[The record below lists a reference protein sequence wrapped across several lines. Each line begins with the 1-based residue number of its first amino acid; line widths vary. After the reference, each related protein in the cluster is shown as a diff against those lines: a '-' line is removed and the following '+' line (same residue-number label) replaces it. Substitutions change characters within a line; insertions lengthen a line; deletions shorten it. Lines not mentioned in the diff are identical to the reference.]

1 LSIAAV
7 GLNYTGLAAV
17 SRLKRVF
24 RFALFL
30 VLGVIGCC
38 GAALLAINLYI
49 QSPGIQREIR
59 DSVSESLD
67 LPIDVFRIT
76 FTPWGGLN
84 LDSVTVGK
92 PGTSSPVL
100 QAKTLRV
107 RCDYDAFFRRKIII
121 REIVLQHVDITIPAG
136 STPHESALAPAKK
149 TSRPLSTTVSQ
160 PMTSEP
166 TNPSLPPAQV
176 AAVSPA
182 PSPQTPTL
190 GDSLSRRFWV
200 EIQKFKLRDASITV
214 VHPDGSTVALVH
226 GLDCI
231 LNFRHGD
238 YLGRAHAENALVVD
252 SIQVDDIAA
261 PVKFE
266 AGVLT
271 LNEISASVSGG
282 ELTGELIIDFNKPGV
297 DYRLQLH
304 AVGVDLNEVAS
315 RTNNFL
321 DRAHG
326 SLEGSFELSGTV
338 RDPAKLSGLGTLEIK
353 SAYLDQYP
361 LMQELGRWTQIDEL
375 RRLDLERAVS
385 NFRVVGPN
393 IQVDSIS
400 LVSKNCQITLNGEVE
415 DAHRL
420 ALDGRLTVSQFLSQ
434 KIPNELEDNFQPGTD
449 GHTRYLDFKV
459 SGSVVRPESNLFEK
473 IIGDRRK
480 LWQRLLHGS
489 RPRPTEAPASE

>member
-1 LSIAAV
+1 LSIDTV
-7 GLNYTGLAAV
+7 GFNYSGLAAV

-24 RFALFL
+24 RLALFL
-30 VLGVIGCC
+30 VLGVIGCF
-38 GAALLAINLYI
+38 GVALLAINLYI
-49 QSPGIQREIR
+49 QSPGIQRELR
-59 DSVSESLD
+59 ESVSESLD

-100 QAKTLRV
+100 QAKNLRV

-121 REIVLQHVDITIPAG
+121 REILLQHVDITVPMG
-136 STPHESALAPAKK
+136 SIEHQPLIAQEKKNSHPTTATSQPLTNRAPAQNAA
-149 TSRPLSTTVSQ
+149 PL
-160 PMTSEP
+160 
-166 TNPSLPPAQV
+166 
-176 AAVSPA
+176 
-182 PSPQTPTL
+182 PSPTPLTRQTPTL
-190 GDSLSRRFWV
+190 GDTLTRRFWV
-200 EIQKFKLRDASITV
+200 EIQKFKLKDATISV
-214 VHPDGSTVALVH
+214 VHPDGSNVALVR

-238 YLGRAHAENALVVD
+238 YLGRAHAENATVLD
-252 SIQVDDIAA
+252 SILIDDIGA
-261 PVKFE
+261 PVKFQ

-271 LNEISASVSGG
+271 LGGIDASVSGG
-282 ELTGELIIDFNKPGV
+282 ELTGELSVDFNKPGV

-304 AVGVDLNEVAS
+304 AVGVDLNDVAS

-326 SLEGSFELSGTV
+326 TLEGTFELSGSV
-338 RDPAKLSGLGTLEIK
+338 RDPSKLAGLGTMEIK

-361 LMQELGRWTQIDEL
+361 LMQEIGRWTQIDEL
-375 RRLDLERAVS
+375 QRLDLERAVS

-393 IQVDSIS
+393 IQVDSIR
-400 LVSKNCQITLNGEVE
+400 LVSKNCQITLNGQVQ

-420 ALDGRLTVSQFLSQ
+420 ALDGRLTVSQYLSQ
-434 KIPNELEDNFQPGTD
+434 KIPNELEDNFQPTTD
-449 GHTRYLDFKV
+449 GHSRYLDFHV
-459 SGSVVRPESNLFEK
+459 SGSLMRPESNLFEK

-489 RPRPTEAPASE
+489 RPTPSEAPASE

>member
-7 GLNYTGLAAV
+7 GFNYSGLAAV

-24 RFALFL
+24 RFALLL

-121 REIVLQHVDITIPAG
+121 REIILQHVDITIPAG
-136 STPHESALAPAKK
+136 SAEPEPLVVLEKK
-149 TSRPLSTTVSQ
+149 TSRLPPLPATQATASR
-160 PMTSEP
+160 
-166 TNPSLPPAQV
+166 PPAQV
-176 AAVSPA
+176 AAASPSA
-182 PSPQTPTL
+182 SPQTPTL
-190 GDSLSRRFWV
+190 GDTLSRRFWV

-214 VHPDGSTVALVH
+214 AHPDGSTVALVH

-238 YLGRAHAENALVVD
+238 YLGRAHAESALIVD

-282 ELTGELIIDFNKPGV
+282 ELTGELVIDFNKPGV
-297 DYRLQLH
+297 DYHLQLH
-304 AVGVDLNEVAS
+304 ADGVDLNEVAS

-375 RRLDLERAVS
+375 QRLDLERAVS

-393 IQVDSIS
+393 IQVDSIR

-473 IIGDRRK
+473 IIGDRHK

-489 RPRPTEAPASE
+489 RPAPTGAPASE

>member
-1 LSIAAV
+1 M
-7 GLNYTGLAAV
+7 

-24 RFALFL
+24 RIALFL
-30 VLGVIGCC
+30 ILGVIAFCVV
-38 GAALLAINLYI
+38 ALLAINLYI

-59 DSVSESLD
+59 ASVSESLD

-100 QAKTLRV
+100 QAKTLKV
-107 RCDYDAFFRRKIII
+107 RCDYDAFFRHKIII
-121 REIVLQHVDITIPAG
+121 REILLQHVEITVPMG
-136 STPHESALAPAKK
+136 SNEDPPVSAQVKK
-149 TSRPLSTTVSQ
+149 TSRSPSPASQ
-160 PMTSEP
+160 PVTSGTRAETATVQQP
-166 TNPSLPPAQV
+166 QLQ
-176 AAVSPA
+176 
-182 PSPQTPTL
+182 PQTPTL
-190 GDSLSRRFWV
+190 GDTLSRRFWV
-200 EIQKFKLRDASITV
+200 EIQKFKLRDAAITV
-214 VHPDGSTVALVH
+214 VHPDGSNVALAR

-238 YLGRAHAENALVVD
+238 YLGRAHAENAIVMD
-252 SIQVDDIAA
+252 AIPIDDIGA
-261 PVKFE
+261 PVKFQ

-271 LNEISASVSGG
+271 LNEISASVAGG
-282 ELTGELIIDFNKPGV
+282 ELTGELTVDFNKPGV
-297 DYRLQLH
+297 DYHLQLH
-304 AVGVDLNEVAS
+304 AAGVDLNEVAS
-315 RTNNFL
+315 RTSNFL

-326 SLEGSFELSGTV
+326 SLEGSFELTGSV
-338 RDPAKLSGLGTLEIK
+338 RDSSKLSGTGSLEVK

-375 RRLDLERAVS
+375 QRLNLERAVS

-393 IQVDSIS
+393 IQVDSIR
-400 LVSKNCQITLNGEVE
+400 LVSKNCQITLNGQVE

-420 ALDGRLTVSQFLSQ
+420 ALDGRLTVSQFLTQ
-434 KIPNELEDNFQPGTD
+434 KIPNELEDNFQPATD
-449 GHTRYLDFKV
+449 GHSRYLDFHV
-459 SGSVVRPESNLFEK
+459 SGSLMRPESNLFEK

-489 RPRPTEAPASE
+489 RATPTEAPASE

>member
-1 LSIAAV
+1 
-7 GLNYTGLAAV
+7 V
-17 SRLKRVF
+17 SRLKRVI
-24 RFALFL
+24 RIALFL
-30 VLGVIGCC
+30 VLGVIGCF
-38 GAALLAINLYI
+38 GVALLAINLYI
-49 QSPGIQREIR
+49 QSPGIQRELR
-59 DSVSESLD
+59 ESVSESLD

-84 LDSVTVGK
+84 LESVTVGK

-100 QAKTLRV
+100 QARNLRV
-107 RCDYDAFFRRKIII
+107 RCDYDAFFRRKIIV
-121 REIVLQHVDITIPAG
+121 REILLQHVDITIPMG
-136 STPHESALAPAKK
+136 TNQPLLEQQKKSSHPQSSASRSWTITNEAPAQ
-149 TSRPLSTTVSQ
+149 SAVASSSPSPL
-160 PMTSEP
+160 
-166 TNPSLPPAQV
+166 PSP
-176 AAVSPA
+176 SPA
-182 PSPQTPTL
+182 AAPLVQVQQTPTL
-190 GDSLSRRFWV
+190 GDTLSRRFWV

-214 VHPDGSTVALVH
+214 VHPDGSSVALVH

-252 SIQVDDIAA
+252 SVQVDDIGA
-261 PVKFE
+261 PVKFQ

-271 LNEISASVSGG
+271 LNEISASLAGG
-282 ELTGELIIDFNKPGV
+282 ELTGELTVDFNKPGV
-297 DYRLQLH
+297 DYHLQLH

-326 SLEGSFELSGTV
+326 SLEGTFELSGSM
-338 RDPAKLSGLGTLEIK
+338 RDPSKLAGLGTLEIK

-361 LMQELGRWTQIDEL
+361 LMQEIGRWTQIDEL
-375 RRLDLERAVS
+375 QRLNLERAVS

-393 IQVDSIS
+393 IQVDSIR
-400 LVSKNCQITLNGEVE
+400 LVSKNCQITLNGQVE

-434 KIPNELEDNFQPGTD
+434 KIPNELEDNFQLTSD
-449 GHTRYLDFKV
+449 GHGRYLDFHV
-459 SGSVVRPESNLFEK
+459 SGSLVRPESNLFEK

-489 RPRPTEAPASE
+489 RPTPSEAPASE